1 MATIYS
7 TALYDGYI
15 VKTSPVMWS
24 LARDGNGEGTGGTI
38 TRTSVAI
45 TAAKYNARGGG
56 FSWRVYRTFLWFD
69 TSGISTPPSSATL
82 KIYGYSTDDAD
93 FFAVQSEHSDEFVV
107 GDFDAITGWS
117 NSGVDNEGN
126 VTKYSSEYDVSGG
139 WSTGGYNNI
148 TLNATALTHMADK
161 DDFKICLIESVHD
174 LRNVEPEDG
183 VAYTTGLYYSDYT
196 GTSRDPY
203 IDYTV
208 ATAGDNATFFGCN
221 F

>member
-7 TALYDGYI
+7 TPLYDGYI
-15 VKTSPVMWS
+15 YRTSPASWS
-24 LARDGNGEGTGGTI
+24 LARNNNGQGINKAI
-38 TRTSVAI
+38 TRASVAI

-82 KIYGYSTDDAD
+82 KIYGYSADDAD

-126 VTKYSSEYDVSGG
+126 VTKYSSEFDASAS
-139 WSTGGYNNI
+139 WSTSGYNNI

-174 LRNVEPEDG
+174 LRNVEPSDG
-183 VAYTTGLYYSDYT
+183 VAYLTGLYYSDYT
-196 GTSRDPY
+196 GTSYDPY
-203 IDYTV
+203 IDYAV